1 MTATRASSSPS
12 DFESVGAAVE
22 RITRD
27 AWTVLVVRWN
37 WKAAVLSAA
46 IRGLVYAIAL
56 ARHPEAVLRGAGI
69 ELAFRVA
76 VGGCWGSL
84 VQALRNARPA
94 WLAGLVA
101 AAVLPTA
108 AQTMEFAALQLGGA
122 THLKT
127 AMVVST
133 IFNAGSAMVSF
144 LLMRRGLLLTG
155 AGTATLASDFRGIPR
170 ALGDCAHFLSRGV
183 RSGTG
188 VAFHRRSRRYD

>member
-1 MTATRASSSPS
+1 MTATCASSSPS

-69 ELAFRVA
+69 ELAFRVV

-101 AAVLPTA
+101 AVVLPTA